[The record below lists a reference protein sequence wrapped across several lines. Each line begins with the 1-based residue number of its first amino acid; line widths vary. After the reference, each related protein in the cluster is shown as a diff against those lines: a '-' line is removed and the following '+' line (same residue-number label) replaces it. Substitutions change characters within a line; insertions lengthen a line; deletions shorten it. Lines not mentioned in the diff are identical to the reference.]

1 MASRVDRASLALGVA
16 AIVAVAA
23 LPGCATKK
31 FVLNKINPL
40 SKRVDTLE
48 TAIERHGQDIEE
60 LEREVSLADEH
71 AMTADQKAV
80 EAAQAAEMAR
90 AEAEKAQDEAG
101 KAQSSAER
109 ALRGVDTLAN
119 RLEAL
124 DDYEVVAQ
132 ETVLFA
138 FASSKLSDEAKQ
150 QLDAAA
156 SQLTGEAPFVIE
168 VRGFTDKT
176 GNPDYNLAL
185 SEKRAQAV
193 VRYLITQHNIPL
205 HRIFTAGLGSENP
218 AADNTTR
225 EGRKMNR
232 RVEVTVYRANAPA
245 LAAGL

>member
-1 MASRVDRASLALGVA
+1 MAFGLHSATLATGVA
-16 AIVAVAA
+16 AMIATVAFS
-23 LPGCATKK
+23 GCATKK

-40 SKRVDTLE
+40 SKRVGTLE
-48 TAIERHGQDIEE
+48 TASEQHSQDIEE
-60 LEREVSLADEH
+60 LQSDVSLADEH
-71 AMTADQKAV
+71 ALTADQKAV

-90 AEAEKAQDEAG
+90 AEAEKAGDAAAR
-101 KAQSSAER
+101 AQSTADR
-109 ALRGVDTLAN
+109 AVTGVGSLAA

-124 DDYEVVAQ
+124 DDYEVVAH

-138 FASSKLSDEAKQ
+138 FESSKLSDEAKMK
-150 QLDAAA
+150 LDAAA
-156 SQLTGEAPFVIE
+156 SQLADDAPFVIE

-176 GNPDYNLAL
+176 GDPDYNLAL

-232 RVEVTVYRANAPA
+232 RVEVTVYKANVPP

>member
-1 MASRVDRASLALGVA
+1 MAFRLDRASLAVGVV
-16 AIVAVAA
+16 AIVATVAFS
-23 LPGCATKK
+23 GCATKK

-48 TAIERHGQDIEE
+48 TASEQHGQDIEG

-71 AMTADQKAV
+71 AMTADQKAG
-80 EAAQAAEMAR
+80 EASQAAEIAQG
-90 AEAEKAQDEAG
+90 EAEKAQSAADR
-101 KAQSSAER
+101 AQSAADR
-109 ALRGVDTLAN
+109 AIRGVDTLAN

-124 DDYEVVAQ
+124 DDYEVVAR

-138 FASSKLSDEAKQ
+138 FESSKLSDEARTK
-150 QLDAAA
+150 LDAAA
-156 SQLTGEAPFVIE
+156 SRLTGETPFVIE

-176 GNPDYNLAL
+176 GNPDYNLRL

-193 VRYLITQHNIPL
+193 VRYLITRHNIPL

-232 RVEVTVYRANAPA
+232 RVEVTVYQANVPP

>member
-1 MASRVDRASLALGVA
+1 MAFRVDRASLALGVA

-40 SKRVDTLE
+40 SKRVNTLE
-48 TAIERHGQDIEE
+48 TATEQHGQDIEE

-71 AMTADQKAV
+71 ALTADQKAV

-90 AEAEKAQDEAG
+90 AEAEKAQDAAG
-101 KAQSSAER
+101 RAQSAADR
-109 ALRGVDTLAN
+109 AMRGVDTLAS

-138 FASSKLSDEAKQ
+138 FESSKLSDEAKQ
-150 QLDAAA
+150 KLDAAA
-156 SQLTGEAPFVIE
+156 SRLTGEAPFVIE

-232 RVEVTVYRANAPA
+232 RVEVTVYRANVAP